1 VSVPDLRTRV
11 LFEDAHVI
19 VLDKPAGLPVHG
31 GPKAGASVEDQ
42 LDALA
47 FGFKRRP
54 QLAHRLDRDT
64 SGCLV
69 LGRHPRALAKL
80 GGLFSGGG
88 VEKVYWAV
96 VTGGPASDTGTI
108 DLALAK
114 QTRRDGWWMTVDPKA
129 GQAARTD
136 WRVLGRSGG
145 PHPVSLSRRGRGDGT
160 SDPQMIPSP
169 AARERE
175 GPAAKP
181 WEGEGLTWVEMRPR
195 TGRTHQVRVH
205 AAAFGWPILGD
216 PVYAD
221 PAPGVPLHLH
231 ARSVTIP
238 YSEGRPPIAVTAPVP
253 SHLRTALSACGWPG
267 EE

>member
-1 VSVPDLRTRV
+1 VSVPDLRTPDLRTRV
-11 LFEDAHVI
+11 LFKDAHVL

-69 LGRHPRALAKL
+69 LGRHPKALARL
-80 GGLFSGGG
+80 GALFAGGG

-96 VTGGPASDTGTI
+96 VTGGPAAATGTI

-114 QTRRDGWWMTVDPKA
+114 QTRRDGWWMTVDPKQ
-129 GQAARTD
+129 GQPARTD
-136 WRVLGRSGG
+136 WRVLGRSA
-145 PHPVSLSRRGRGDGT
+145 GT
-160 SDPQMIPSP
+160 
-169 AARERE
+169 
-175 GPAAKP
+175 
-181 WEGEGLTWVEMRPR
+181 TWVEMRPR

-221 PAPGVPLHLH
+221 AAPSVALHLH
-231 ARSVTIP
+231 ARGVTIP
-238 YSEGRPPIAVTAPVP
+238 YAEGRPPIVVTAPVP
-253 SHLRTALSACGWPG
+253 GHLRAALASCGWTGEVTPG
-267 EE
+267 